1 VDIKLQYWPPAALP
15 ARIYEIK
22 ARFLRHGRLRH
33 VFF

>member
-1 VDIKLQYWPPAALP
+1 MSPQTHRLL
-15 ARIYEIK
+15 EIK